1 MGEVYKAK
9 DTRLDRIVAV
19 KVLSERHALDDT
31 SRARFEREARA
42 ISSLNHPHICTVHD
56 VGRDAGIDY
65 LVMEYVQG
73 ETLTERLKKG
83 ALPLARA
90 LEYAAQIGDALDKA
104 HRAGVVHRDLKPANV
119 MLTKAGAKLLDF
131 GIAKLRPADA
141 RGQHSAATEDVL
153 TQTGT
158 VLGTV
163 PYMAPEQLEGNVT
176 DERTDIFALGTVL
189 YEMLTGRPAF
199 TGPSQAALIAAGFST
214 PTRSRFPP

>member
-19 KVLSERHALDDT
+19 KVVSERHALDDT

-56 VGRDAGIDY
+56 VGHDAGIDY

-73 ETLTERLKKG
+73 VTLAERLKKG

-90 LEYAAQIGDALDKA
+90 LEYATQIGDALDKA

-119 MLTKAGAKLLDF
+119 MLTKAGRSCWTS
-131 GIAKLRPADA
+131 GSRSCSRPMRA
-141 RGQHSAATEDVL
+141 
-153 TQTGT
+153 
-158 VLGTV
+158 
-163 PYMAPEQLEGNVT
+163 GNT
-176 DERTDIFALGTVL
+176 
-189 YEMLTGRPAF
+189 RP
-199 TGPSQAALIAAGFST
+199 P
-214 PTRSRFPP
+214 PRRS